1 MEDMRLLAHEDGR
14 ARAGDT
20 VETMPRKH
28 PGVTPLAF
36 IVMGVVAAT
45 ALLTSQRDAAPGAE
59 TLRASEVES
68 DITLYKRT
76 FLSLGALADGEF
88 LSRNLGLT
96 YSYSHHYTMKGEKS
110 ANTDDA
116 HSDSCANRMI
126 LNGLGA
132 WELHF
137 FESFVTPEGNVS
149 VGDWIMS
156 WNALH
161 DEIVRNGLGEWD
173 VFAAQMVTFYTPY
186 LGPFIKKLTKEG
198 TPFFATRYAHPGTAD
213 GTIMYSLWVSVP
225 NAGVLVELTSD
236 DAGLTA
242 SQLRAF
248 ANLTAHDEVCP
259 ASLYARQT
267 PSELKTRW
275 SNMLGRV
282 ANDNG
287 LPDVMPV
294 STTHPATEVDGVYE
308 FFKDYTTAGAD
319 LATYSISGDGC
330 DVRGVELAYEGTQ
343 DNAFAVAPI
352 FVKTVDN
359 RRAVQGLGG
368 LTLAAFEEYVA
379 SVHAEYTGCQ
389 SGWDRYFDHHLGV
402 MVDSSLDFAASGM
415 CGRAVGFHAHPDADD
430 ADYGSLWS
438 AGTGKGLGV
447 ELQGAID
454 HSYFNASQMH
464 SMNYCSPTT
473 EGRCFAGS
481 GCSNDDDMDDAT
493 LSTSII
499 GPSSSSSSASSA
511 DDDTTSTHSSVSR
524 GSSVS
529 SDGASVTSRAATH

>member
-1 MEDMRLLAHEDGR
+1 MRLVAHEDGR
-14 ARAGDT
+14 ARPGDT
-20 VETMPRKH
+20 TETTPRKA
-28 PGVTPLAF
+28 PLAF

-45 ALLTSQRDAAPGAE
+45 ALLTAQRGAAPGAE
-59 TLRASEVES
+59 TLRASEVQS
-68 DITLYKRT
+68 GIRLYKRT

-110 ANTDDA
+110 TNTDDA

-149 VGDWIMS
+149 VGDWIES
-156 WNALH
+156 WTTLH
-161 DEIVRNGLGEWD
+161 DEIAHNGLGQWD
-173 VFAAQMVTFYTPY
+173 VFAAQMVTFYTPH

-213 GTIMYSLWVSVP
+213 GTTMYSLWVSVP

-236 DAGLTA
+236 DTALTA

-248 ANLTAHDEVCP
+248 ANLTAHEEVCP
-259 ASLYARQT
+259 SSLYARQT
-267 PSELKTRW
+267 PSELSERW

-282 ANDNG
+282 ENDNG
-287 LPDVMPV
+287 LPDVIPV
-294 STTHPATEVDGVYE
+294 STTHPTTEVDDVHE
-308 FFKDYTTAGAD
+308 FFKDYTTAGED
-319 LATYSISGDGC
+319 LSTYSFSDDGC
-330 DVRGVELAYEGTQ
+330 DAMGVELAYEGTQ

-499 GPSSSSSSASSA
+499 GPSSSSSSASSP

-524 GSSVS
+524 GSSES